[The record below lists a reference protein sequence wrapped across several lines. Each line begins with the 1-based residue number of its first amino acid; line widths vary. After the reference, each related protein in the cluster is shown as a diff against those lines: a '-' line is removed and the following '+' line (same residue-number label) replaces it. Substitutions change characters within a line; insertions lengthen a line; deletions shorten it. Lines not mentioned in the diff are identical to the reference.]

1 MFYLKIIGNL
11 IIFSKYNK
19 FKFIFKIIIIF
30 IILYLN
36 LFKNIKQIINNIKF
50 NISNN
55 ENNIIFKN
63 NSFKKIIYRN
73 ITAKKNFYRNNTF
86 KKKIYS
92 KLDYFKYNK
101 SININNSNNI
111 TILDPLDNL
120 INKLNKNKNLRIPK
134 FILFFDYFENKYC
147 LDTNAF
153 LIFQYYL
160 QNNNSNVYYIINNE
174 SDLYF
179 SLLLENKTKNLIPVK
194 TIDHNFWS
202 ILYPYL
208 LNSKIIV
215 QSYIFYDFHKLVN
228 KVSYLKYLKINHGI
242 RFFKRLVNSE
252 FFYLNSSK
260 INTIVSSPYE
270 YKLLKNKYNLNDNQ
284 MYKAGLPRFDRFQ
297 IIEKKENEK
306 KCILLLFT
314 YRSYE
319 ENLYDKSLY
328 KKNIIKLLNN
338 KLLIS
343 FLKKRNIDLI
353 YIQHHHDLFRNRIF
367 NQTIFKYAKYKNQT
381 FLKHYIEQCSL
392 CVTDI
397 SSFSFDFMFQNK
409 PSLFYLL
416 DYNETFDFVER
427 SYIMNFPK
435 DSFLNN
441 SIFYDQKSLIKKI
454 KYYIKREFKL
464 EDYLKVKYE
473 SLFYYKNNIT
483 QRISNIIEDIIKK
496 IEI

>member
-1 MFYLKIIGNL
+1 MFFLKNIDKL
-11 IIFSKYNK
+11 ITISRYNK
-19 FKFIFKIIIIF
+19 YKNIFKIIIIF
-30 IILYLN
+30 VILYSNVFINIKRYKKKQTINN
-36 LFKNIKQIINNIKF
+36 LKSNNSSINKNINYINNTIK
-50 NISNN
+50 
-55 ENNIIFKN
+55 NNIYINNSHKN
-63 NSFKKIIYRN
+63 NIYN
-73 ITAKKNFYRNNTF
+73 KLN
-86 KKKIYS
+86 YS
-92 KLDYFKYNK
+92 EYNK
-101 SININNSNNI
+101 SINIKKSYDFKS
-111 TILDPLDNL
+111 LDPLDSL
-120 INKLNKNKNLRIPK
+120 IYKLKKNQNLRIPK
-134 FILFFDYFENKYC
+134 YILFFDYFENKYC

-153 LIFQYYL
+153 SIFQYYHL
-160 QNNNSNVYYIINNE
+160 NNNSDVYYIINNE

-179 SLLLENKTKNLIPVK
+179 SLSLKNKTKNLIPVNR
-194 TIDHNFWS
+194 IDNNFWL

-215 QSYIFYDFHKLVN
+215 QSYIFYDFHKLISN
-228 KVSYLKYLKINHGI
+228 VSYLKYLKINHGI

-270 YKLLKNKYNLNDNQ
+270 YKLLKTKYHLNDNQ

-409 PSLFYLL
+409 PSLFYLI
-416 DYNETFDFVER
+416 DYNETFDFYER
-427 SYIMNFPK
+427 SYIINFPK
-435 DSFLNN
+435 EPFLNN
-441 SIFYDQKSLIKKI
+441 NIFYDQKSLITKI
-454 KYYIKREFKL
+454 KYYTERKFKL
-464 EDYLKVKYE
+464 EDDLKKKYE
-473 SLFYYKNNIT
+473 HLFYYKNNIT
-483 QRISNIIEDIIKK
+483 QRITNIIEDIIKK
-496 IEI
+496 N